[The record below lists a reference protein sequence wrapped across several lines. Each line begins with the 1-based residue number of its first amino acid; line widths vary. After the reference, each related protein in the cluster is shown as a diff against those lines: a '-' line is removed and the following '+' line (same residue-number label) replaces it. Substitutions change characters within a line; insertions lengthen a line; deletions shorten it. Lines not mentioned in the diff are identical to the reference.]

1 MKRPVLKVNA
11 SRLKFKY
18 YHEPNLYQSTLL
30 VFSIVVLICL
40 LANAILIL
48 PPEVSKIIRIYDNT
62 LCFFLL
68 AEFFIRF
75 FRAENKWSF
84 MRYGWI
90 DLLSSLPAFGT
101 GYIGDITRLGRIL
114 RMVRIYYTARYAI
127 RQLKQNPG
135 EGVFLLI
142 YGTIL
147 SLLMASS
154 MAILLV
160 ETSPQS
166 NILTASDSLWWSITT
181 PSLP

>member
-101 GYIGDITRLGRIL
+101 G
-114 RMVRIYYTARYAI
+114 
-127 RQLKQNPG
+127 
-135 EGVFLLI
+135 
-142 YGTIL
+142 
-147 SLLMASS
+147 
-154 MAILLV
+154 
-160 ETSPQS
+160 
-166 NILTASDSLWWSITT
+166 
-181 PSLP
+181 